1 MAKRT
6 GETRGS
12 DEAEGPSFEED
23 LKRLEEI
30 VRSLEAGDMPLEK
43 SLALYEEGLTL
54 SKRCGQ
60 RLDGAEARL
69 QSLLEKDGG
78 TEKVDLDLLNK

>member
-6 GETRGS
+6 GETKGS

-23 LKRLEEI
+23 MKRLEEV

-43 SLALYEEGLTL
+43 ALGLYEEGLTL

-60 RLDGAEARL
+60 RLDCAEARL
-69 QSLLEKDGG
+69 HALLEKDGG
-78 TEKVDLDLLNK
+78 TEKVDLDLRNK

>member
-12 DEAEGPSFEED
+12 DGADGSSFEDD

-69 QSLLEKDGG
+69 QELLEKDGG
-78 TEKVDLDLLNK
+78 TEKVDLDLEK